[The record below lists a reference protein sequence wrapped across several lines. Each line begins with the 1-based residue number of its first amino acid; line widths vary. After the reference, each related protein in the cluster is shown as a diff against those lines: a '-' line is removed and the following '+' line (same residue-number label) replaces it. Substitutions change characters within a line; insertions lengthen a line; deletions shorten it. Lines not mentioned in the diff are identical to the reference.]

1 MSLKTRLVFVEG
13 LRVEAAIGIYDYEHG
28 RTQPLII
35 DAEVT
40 LGLHP
45 ITGLKDTFNYE
56 LFGLR
61 AKEII
66 SAGHIKLVETF
77 AEDLAQAILDEA
89 GVKRVHIRV
98 SKPEALNDADKAGC
112 AVTFEKDQ

>member
-13 LRVEAAIGIYDYEHG
+13 LCVDAAIGIYDYEHG

-40 LGLHP
+40 LGLEP

-61 AKEII
+61 ARDII
-66 SAGHIKLVETF
+66 AAGHIKLVETF
-77 AEDLAQAILDEA
+77 AEDLAQAVLNEA
-89 GVKRVHIRV
+89 GVRRVHIRV
-98 SKPEALNDADKAGC
+98 SKPEALSDADKAGC
-112 AVTFEKDQ
+112 AVTFARD